1 MSRALRV
8 LLCASLSFNMMF
20 VIGYLCAPTQAEAPQ
35 STEQAAT
42 LVTRTLGLDGP
53 QREAFLSLRQEA
65 QQQAEELA
73 QAAALLQDQLCSE
86 SANPAADPEAV
97 ADLQKDLADVRQVHQ
112 QCQLDHFRRFMK
124 VLAPKQRDAAVKMV
138 RAKNSDRKLLK
149 SRVLQEFD
157 ADKDGKLSA
166 AERANAIQ
174 ALRERHAGKREA
186 KPKHRT
192 SGQPGPSHPPGKRK
206 GDNL

>member
-8 LLCASLSFNMMF
+8 LLFASLSFNVMF
-20 VIGYLCAPTQAEAPQ
+20 VIGYWCAPTGAQAPQ
-35 STEQAAT
+35 STERAAD
-42 LVTRTLGLDGP
+42 LVAERLGLDGQ

-73 QAAALLQDQLCSE
+73 QTAALLQDQLCRE

-97 ADLQKDLADVRQVHQ
+97 AGLQQDLADVRQVHQ
-112 QCQLDHFRRFMK
+112 QCQLDHFRRFMR
-124 VLAPKQRDAAVKMV
+124 VLTPKQREATVKMLH
-138 RAKNSDRKLLK
+138 AKNSDRKLRK

-157 ADKDGKLSA
+157 ADKDGELSA
-166 AERANAIQ
+166 AERAKAIQ
-174 ALRERHAGKREA
+174 ALSERHAGRHEP

-192 SGQPGPSHPPGKRK
+192 PDQPGPSQPASKRK
-206 GDNL
+206 GYGL